1 MELFGNKKIEMP
13 GKIELFSDIEN
24 KTPRADYKDAVLKAA
39 DEALSYELIPLPA
52 TLYMEYAENGN
63 RSHFENIYHARRRAL
78 MALVLGTIYTGDDK
92 YVRKAIDITWA
103 ICEETTWVIPAHNVS
118 RGYILG
124 GKPLFDAFDD
134 IPEVDL
140 FSGATGALL
149 SFVYMYLG
157 EKMDA
162 VTDGVMTER
171 LKYEIE
177 RRIITPFLTYEM
189 RWMYAFI
196 NNWTPWITSN
206 VLVASAIIEQ
216 RPNRR
221 LAVLSRAMDYLDRF
235 AGIYGDDCGCNEGA
249 SYWGAAIGTL
259 FDAAEII
266 YDYTSG
272 KIDVMDAPFMKKACR
287 FIADMCVD
295 PEEGLF
301 MNFADCPPRM
311 TVDGD
316 MVSRMGRRTSDA
328 VLSDFGRKMRAQNDF
343 ASSGKWINHFFS
355 YRVIKNVFDTAEGD
369 EFAQP
374 EKCAFYRDM
383 QVAVIRQGEFTVFV
397 KGGHNRESH
406 NHNDVGNI
414 MLYYKKAPIVIDA
427 GNLDYTKDTFN
438 ENRYKI
444 WTNQSSYHNL
454 PEINGVM
461 QAAGRE
467 FHADG
472 FECDENSATVSY
484 ASAYPADGHVW
495 LALRTVNVGEESVTV
510 SDKVDSD
517 GDCFYHFITCEKP
530 EISDGSAVIGGV
542 RASFDGAE
550 SVTVDE
556 IDLSGSEKMSREWRT
571 KTLWR
576 ITIKAK
582 ELKTTFSALS

>member
-1 MELFGNKKIEMP
+1 MELFGNKKIELP

-63 RSHFENIYHARRRAL
+63 RSHFESIYHSRRRAL
-78 MALVLGTIYTGDDK
+78 MALLLGTLYTGDDR
-92 YVRKAIDITWA
+92 YIRKAIDITWA

-118 RGYILG
+118 RGYVYG
-124 GKPLFDAFDD
+124 GRPLFDAYDD

-149 SFVYMYLG
+149 SFVYKYLG

-162 VTDGVMTER
+162 VTGGVMTER
-171 LKYEIE
+171 LKYEID

-196 NNWTPWITSN
+196 NNWTPWIVSN
-206 VLVASAIIEQ
+206 VLVASATVVDK
-216 RPNRR
+216 PNRR
-221 LAVLSRAMDYLDRF
+221 LAVLSRSMDYLDRF
-235 AGIYGDDCGCNEGA
+235 VGIYGDDCGCNEGA

-266 YDYTSG
+266 YDCTGG
-272 KIDVMDAPFMKKACR
+272 KIDVTDAPFLKKSCR

-295 PEEGLF
+295 ASDGLF

-316 MVSRMGRRTSDA
+316 MVSRMGRRLSDG
-328 VLSDFGRKMRAQNDF
+328 VLSEFGRKMRDQNDF
-343 ASSGKWINHFFS
+343 ASSGRWINYFFP
-355 YRVIKNVFDTAEGD
+355 YRVIKNVFDASEGD
-369 EFAQP
+369 EFLPPAP
-374 EKCAFYRDM
+374 CAFYRDM
-383 QVAVIRQGEFTVFV
+383 QVAVIRQGDFTVFV

-414 MLYYKKAPIVIDA
+414 MIYRGNKPVVIDV

-438 ENRYKI
+438 DNRYKI

-454 PEINGVM
+454 PEINGAM
-461 QAAGRE
+461 QEAGRE

-484 ASAYPADGHVW
+484 ASAYPADSGAW
-495 LALRTVNVGEESVTV
+495 LALRTLNVDAGGVVV

-517 GDCFYHFITCEKP
+517 GDCVFHYMTCEKP
-530 EISDGSAVIGGV
+530 EIAENSAVIGSV
-542 RASFDGAE
+542 RATFDGAE
-550 SVTVDE
+550 NISVDQ
-556 IDLSGSEKMSREWRT
+556 IDISGSEKMSREWRAT
-571 KTLWR
+571 ALYR
-576 ITIKAK
+576 ISIKSK
-582 ELKTTFSALS
+582 ELKTTFSALN